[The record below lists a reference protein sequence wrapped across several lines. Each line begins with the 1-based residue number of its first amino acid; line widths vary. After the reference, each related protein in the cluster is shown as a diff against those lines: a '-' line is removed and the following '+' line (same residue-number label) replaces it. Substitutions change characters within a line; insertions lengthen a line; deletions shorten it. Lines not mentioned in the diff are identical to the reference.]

1 MSDKNRVQ
9 ISVLLQLVTPA
20 EIAETTGLS
29 EQEVI
34 DRLELQ
40 PYLDAIR

>member
-1 MSDKNRVQ
+1 VQ

-20 EIAETTGLS
+20 EIASSTGLI

-34 DRLELQ
+34 DTLKLQ
-40 PYLDAIR
+40 PYLDAIK

>member
-1 MSDKNRVQ
+1 VQ

-20 EIAETTGLS
+20 EIAQMTGLS

-34 DRLELQ
+34 NTLELQ
-40 PYLDAIR
+40 PYLNAIPS